1 MPPTSCVGLAAFKP
15 SSVRPEDELPVL
27 LASPSPSP
35 SMASAPTPRR
45 DGTCRDLVGQ
55 QMLPVG
61 DRYETEEEEDN
72 ERFCSFCCPFE
83 KMDGRV
89 DVVLLGEHEGHD
101 ALRKCRL
108 KHTQNKEH
116 DIIDKRRDRKCQKRS
131 DGSGDMTDTEPC
143 SFHSHPVKSDS
154 RTAGGNAE
162 DGTEEHKKRSSNLND
177 CHVEEGPPQP
187 DGDRR
192 SGHHRRP
199 GQEPYGHRER
209 RRRVPARYYP
219 RLQRH
224 EQPCQFQKH

>member
-27 LASPSPSP
+27 LASPS
-35 SMASAPTPRR
+35 MASAPTPRR
-45 DGTCRDLVGQ
+45 D
-55 QMLPVG
+55 
-61 DRYETEEEEDN
+61 
-72 ERFCSFCCPFE
+72 
-83 KMDGRV
+83 DGRV

-116 DIIDKRRDRKCQKRS
+116 GIIDKRRDRKCQKRS